1 MKTKSAENSV
11 IHRIAMCGKRIEVS
25 YICFA
30 QSLARHMGVVSALA
44 LLGLLSC
51 STTHYRESADREA
64 YRVIGEKSPAVPG
77 MDPHFS
83 IDEESA
89 VTLDDLPVRNEAAA
103 FLEAAGQGEVGAR
116 IVSLE
121 TALAVAVQHNRDY
134 QNEKEAV
141 YLQALELTLDRH
153 NYTPIFSGKLSG
165 TLTRTGRDV
174 TEVSPLAQAVRDAP
188 GIVTQIGTLT
198 GTPGDL
204 LAQYAD
210 LVREAGAITGLDAA
224 DTKTKSDYNVEGNAG
239 VGLDMLLKGG
249 GRIAVDLTS
258 NFLRFLTGDPRAS
271 ATSALAASITQ
282 PLLRGAGR
290 KIAAERLTQS
300 ERDLLYAL
308 RGFARFRQEFAV
320 RICSSYYGVLQDR
333 DTVRNNYQSY
343 QAFKTNVER
352 ERALESEGKR
362 TRTEVSR
369 LEQALLSNSDSWIGS
384 ITRYKQRL
392 DQFKI
397 DLGLSADAPIILDD
411 SELDRL
417 KEKGIIHPNISSED
431 AVTVADTSRLDLY
444 TERDREEDM
453 SRKVVVAA
461 NALKPQLDVLAN
473 VTIPSRGKDRLD
485 GLDLDHSQWN
495 AGLNVDPGL
504 DRKAERNSYRASLIA
519 YERAKREKDLAEDQ
533 VKLEV
538 RDAWRSLDQ
547 AKRSYEI
554 AIEGVKLNERR
565 VEEQDLLAELG
576 KATALNRVD
585 AQNDLTQAENNRTAA
600 LVGHTIARL
609 EFWRDMGILFI
620 KEDGQ
625 WEEITDVQQSPNA
638 EAAPGPAS

>member
-1 MKTKSAENSV
+1 MRAED
-11 IHRIAMCGKRIEVS
+11 
-25 YICFA
+25 
-30 QSLARHMGVVSALA
+30 SLAYILVHSVVGNIRVVSMFVLV
-44 LLGLLSC
+44 GLLSC

-64 YRVIGEKSPAVPG
+64 YRVIAEKSPAVPG
-77 MDPHFS
+77 MDPHFL
-83 IDEESA
+83 IDQKPMTS
-89 VTLDDLPVRNEAAA
+89 LDGLPARSDVPE
-103 FLEAAGQGEVGAR
+103 FLQAAGQGEAGAR
-116 IVSLE
+116 VVSLE
-121 TALAVAVQHNRDY
+121 MALALAVQHNRDY

-153 NYTPIFSGKLSG
+153 NYTPIFSGSASG
-165 TLTRTGRDV
+165 NLTRTARDV
-174 TEVSPLAQAVRDAP
+174 TEVSALAQAVRDAP
-188 GIVTQIGTLT
+188 GIITQIGELT
-198 GTPGDL
+198 GTPADL
-204 LAQYAD
+204 LTQYAN
-210 LVREAGAITGLDAA
+210 LVEEAGVIAGLDQET
-224 DTKTKSDYNVEGNAG
+224 TKTVSDYDVEGNTG
-239 VGLDMLLKGG
+239 FGLDMLLKGG

-271 ATSALAASITQ
+271 ATSALAATITQ

-343 QAFKTNVER
+343 LAFKTNVER
-352 ERALESEGKR
+352 ERALEAEGKR

-369 LEQALLSNSDSWIGS
+369 LEQALLSDENSWISS
-384 ITRYKQRL
+384 IRQYKQHL

-411 SELDRL
+411 SELDEL
-417 KEKGIIHPNISSED
+417 KQQGIIHPNISTED
-431 AVTVADTSRLDLY
+431 AVKVADVSRLDLY

-453 SRKVVVAA
+453 ARKVEVAA
-461 NALKPQLDVLAN
+461 NALKPQLDVVAN
-473 VTIPSRGKDRLD
+473 INVPSRGGDKFAEFDFD
-485 GLDLDHSQWN
+485 HSKWSAGLD
-495 AGLNVDPGL
+495 VDLPL
-504 DRKAERNSYRASLIA
+504 DRKAERNSYRAALIA
-519 YERAKREKDLAEDQ
+519 HERAKRERDLADDR

-538 RDAWRSLDQ
+538 RDAWRTLDQ
-547 AKRSYEI
+547 AKRAYEI
-554 AIEGVKLNERR
+554 GIEGVKLNQRR

-600 LVGHTIARL
+600 LVSHTIARV

-620 KEDGQ
+620 KENGQ
-625 WEEITDVQQSPNA
+625 WEEVTDVQQSASA
-638 EAAPGPAS
+638 EAAPAPSP